1 MDDTPESSSGSIPSD
16 VAHPSADGRE
26 AAPRSDCSV
35 CGRSF
40 VVRFRYQSCETNDG
54 FAYFCT
60 QFCQQRALAEG
71 PSRGERLEPQVHAAA
86 PSRVQVPRPSSP
98 PSSATS
104 STTSSATNS
113 ATSAGACRCDV
124 CERRF
129 DFEYPFQVAVSDAG
143 PSYFCSMACR
153 TAAMAG
159 SQRPSASGQRGPR
172 RIAVF
177 NHKGGTGKTTTAV
190 NLAAGLAEAGQRVLL
205 IDADGQGNVG
215 ASLGIR
221 GERTLYHVLVQGIA
235 ADRAAIPVRGNLDV
249 LTSNELLAAAELH
262 LATRPNRDRVLR
274 ERLGDRVSGYDVVVI
289 DCAPALSLMNQNA
302 LVYADSVII
311 PVSCDYLSLVGVK
324 QVLRTLKSV
333 RELLKHDVS
342 ILGVL
347 PTFYDTRVNIA
358 RDAIAALREHF
369 GDRCLPPIR
378 SSAKLREAP
387 SVRKT
392 IFEHAPE
399 SRAAHDYRALVE
411 HVLQARG
418 DAGLL
423 DRSLAGEAHARGA
436 SIPPRSEGPSEP
448 AALAV

>member
-1 MDDTPESSSGSIPSD
+1 MVDTPKS
-16 VAHPSADGRE
+16 PSASPPAD
-26 AAPRSDCSV
+26 AAGPQAPESACSV

-40 VVRFRYQSCETNDG
+40 IVRFRYQVHEGEGG
-54 FAYFCT
+54 FSYFCT
-60 QFCQQRALAEG
+60 QFCQQRGVIEG
-71 PSRGERLEPQVHAAA
+71 SERGERLEGLSAGSASGRLV
-86 PSRVQVPRPSSP
+86 VPRPASAP
-98 PSSATS
+98 PRASAVERD
-104 STTSSATNS
+104 ARH
-113 ATSAGACRCDV
+113 GGCRCDV
-124 CERRF
+124 CARPF
-129 DFEYPFQVAVSDAG
+129 DIEYPFQVVVGDGGAL
-143 PSYFCSMACR
+143 YFCSMACR
-153 TAAMAG
+153 ATGVG
-159 SQRPSASGQRGPR
+159 SRALRPKQASGPR

-205 IDADGQGNVG
+205 VDADGQGNVG

-235 ADRAAIPVRGNLDV
+235 ADRAAVPVRGNLDV

-262 LATRPNRDRVLR
+262 LATRPNRDRILR
-274 ERLGDRVSGYDVVVI
+274 ERLGDRVTGYDVVVI

-324 QVLRTLKSV
+324 QVLRTLKNV

-347 PTFYDTRVNIA
+347 PTFYDARVNIA
-358 RDAIAALREHF
+358 RESVAALREHF
-369 GDRCLPPIR
+369 QERCLDPIR
-378 SSAKLREAP
+378 ASAKLREAP

-399 SRAAHDYRALVE
+399 SHGASDYRALVAR
-411 HVLQARG
+411 VLEARG
-418 DAGLL
+418 DASLIDRGLEG
-423 DRSLAGEAHARGA
+423 DSRGSRPSAPEASGSAL
-436 SIPPRSEGPSEP
+436 EP
-448 AALAV
+448 AAASA